1 VTLKLWHKVA
11 LPVKQEELFYQ
22 IWTSCNL
29 LLSSYEFGWDK
40 WRDAWMYRWTAT
52 CNGAFYWRAM

>member
-29 LLSSYEFGWDK
+29 LLSVTSLDG
-40 WRDAWMYRWTAT
+40 T
-52 CNGAFYWRAM
+52 NGEMHGCTDGQQHVMGHSIGGP